1 MRLSQKQLWC
11 ALWLRLRGSGAAS
24 FQKPSLI
31 PLDILQ
37 ALCAA
42 ALRCRRAS
50 LSSQAHADTPPVRRS
65 HAYGVPFKAVPI
77 HTHGTHTH
85 VNLKPAFHC
94 TPPYALDLPPS
105 HGLPHRNPRRQDEAV
120 AGAAAAERLPETA
133 TAAAT
138 AVQPNSVEHPA
149 PRLQRSAGCE
159 GRAVRA
165 YGGSPVRARG
175 SARQA
180 PSRRVRPASGRPRS
194 TRGERA
200 AGD

>member
-1 MRLSQKQLWC
+1 MISARRLSEQLLVC
-11 ALWLRLRGSGAAS
+11 VVAVCPFQRALPIS
-24 FQKPSLI
+24 
-31 PLDILQ
+31 LDILQ

-50 LSSQAHADTPPVRRS
+50 LSSQAHADTPPVSRS
-65 HAYGVPFKAVPI
+65 HAYRYTC
-77 HTHGTHTH
+77 THGTHTH

-120 AGAAAAERLPETA
+120 AGATAAERLPETA

-149 PRLQRSAGCE
+149 PRLRRSAGCE